1 MAREEKS
8 GKCGI
13 EDAKGNEYF
22 KKEHKDEISFQQV
35 ISQILVKY
43 TNSGFITEE
52 SERFSR
58 ATVTS
63 GIYLI
68 TALVKAI

>member
-13 EDAKGNEYF
+13 EDAKGNECF

-35 ISQILVKY
+35 IS
-43 TNSGFITEE
+43 
-52 SERFSR
+52 
-58 ATVTS
+58 
-63 GIYLI
+63 
-68 TALVKAI
+68 